1 MKPITVFLVLLLAG
15 VLLTACSQEPPPET
29 EKAQTGVETP
39 KSPTVPSEQMVEKA
53 EAEIQQTVSAIK
65 QEAEKTAEMVKK
77 EATETVEKMKTAS
90 VDTAKQTMKPEVPV
104 VPGVATVAPAQPA
117 APSPSSTPPVTV
129 SYEASMG
136 TVTFNHAEH
145 AGQLDCSQ
153 CHTTDPPQKIVID
166 KEIAHNQLCK
176 VCHKESGGDAPTG
189 CTGCHK
195 K

>member
-1 MKPITVFLVLLLAG
+1 MKPITVFLALLLTGALLAG
-15 VLLTACSQEPPPET
+15 CSQEPPPEK

-53 EAEIQQTVSAIK
+53 EAEIQQTVSAVK

-77 EATETVEKMKTAS
+77 ETTETVEQMKTAT
-90 VDTAKQTMKPEVPV
+90 VDTAKQAMKPVVPV
-104 VPGVATVAPAQPA
+104 VPGVATVAPSPA
-117 APSPSSTPPVTV
+117 TAPPVTV

-145 AGQLDCSQ
+145 AGRLDCSQ
-153 CHTTDPPQKIVID
+153 CHTTDPPQKIAID